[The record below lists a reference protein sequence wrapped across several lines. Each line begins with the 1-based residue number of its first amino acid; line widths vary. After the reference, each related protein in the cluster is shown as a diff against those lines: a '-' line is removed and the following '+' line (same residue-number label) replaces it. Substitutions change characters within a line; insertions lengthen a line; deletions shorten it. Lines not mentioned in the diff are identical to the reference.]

1 MTMQVT
7 LQHPVN
13 SDFSCSV
20 DHAKRILAK
29 PNNGGGWSPKT
40 KKDEKLVGW
49 KTEKEETQEHGIG
62 TISNKGN
69 PKKSAEKSTKKTSN

>member
-1 MTMQVT
+1 MQVT

-13 SDFSCSV
+13 ADFSCDV
-20 DHAKRILAK
+20 KHAKRILER

-49 KTEKEETQEHGIG
+49 KTEKEETQKHGIG
-62 TISNKGN
+62 TISNTGN
-69 PKKSAEKSTKKTSN
+69 TKESAKKSTEKTGN